1 MPFFCHQVSYTTDAR
16 KRLLHD
22 SSDRLEAIR
31 NPIEKLG
38 GSLRA
43 TYFTNGTF
51 DVLAISEF
59 PEDISSSQISI
70 AFADGGAIATIDST
84 PLLTANEAASA
95 WGKATTPIAKSS
107 ALPKLMAAAADH

>member
-1 MPFFCHQVSYTTDAR
+1 MPIFCHHVRYTTDGWSR
-16 KRLLHD
+16 SFQND
-22 SSDRLEAIR
+22 GDRFAAVR
-31 NPIEKLG
+31 APIEKLG
-38 GSLRA
+38 GCLRA

-70 AFADGGAIATIDST
+70 AFADGGAVATIDST

-95 WGKATTPIAKSS
+95 WGKAAASVPRA
-107 ALPKLMAAAADH
+107 ANPVKLLAAVADR

>member
-1 MPFFCHQVSYTTDAR
+1 MPIFCHHVRYTTDGWSR
-16 KRLLHD
+16 SFQND
-22 SSDRLEAIR
+22 GDRFAAVR
-31 NPIEKLG
+31 APIEKLG
-38 GSLRA
+38 GALRA